1 MSTLDEIQRWTK
13 VDSAT
18 ELTIVRRDNCFMKT
32 TGELMLIGDYTMRFE
47 PLLRVLG
54 ALVYGFIG
62 WELGMALAQTA
73 DLTTESALYFVP
85 ATLICG
91 TLGYLMAPWLVIA
104 PARVARSSLR
114 AIPTCDLIAGTVGL
128 VVGLII
134 AALLSYPVAQ
144 LPPPF
149 GSVLPLILVIIFGYL
164 GATVSVTRQDDLLAF
179 FRVSRPP
186 TSSPGAPLPKSLSA
200 AQVYL
205 APKLLLDTSVI
216 IDGRIA
222 DIAQTGFVPG
232 ILSVPRFVLNEL
244 QYIADSSDALRRNRG
259 RRGLEMLDRLQN
271 TDDVEIEFID
281 QDPQNAQQVD
291 DKLISLAV
299 TLHAAIVTNDY
310 NLNRVARLQG
320 IKVLNINELAN
331 AVKAVLLPGEE
342 LPLRIIQEGKE
353 ASQGVGFLDDG
364 TMVVVENGRR
374 FLNQEVLVQVTKV
387 LQTNAGRLIFATP
400 E

>member
-1 MSTLDEIQRWTK
+1 
-13 VDSAT
+13 
-18 ELTIVRRDNCFMKT
+18 
-32 TGELMLIGDYTMRFE
+32 MRFE

-62 WELGMALAQTA
+62 WELGIALAQTGE
-73 DLTTESALYFVP
+73 LTTESAFYIVP
-85 ATLICG
+85 ATLLG
-91 TLGYLMAPWLVIA
+91 GALGYLLAPWLVIA
-104 PARVARSSLR
+104 PAKAARNSLR
-114 AIPTCDLIAGTVGL
+114 AIPTSDLIAGTMGL
-128 VVGLII
+128 MIGLLI
-134 AALLSYPVAQ
+134 AVLLSYPVAQ

-149 GSVLPLILVIIFGYL
+149 GSILPLILVIIFGYL
-164 GATVSVTRQDDLLAF
+164 GTTVAVIRQEDLLAL
-179 FRVSRPP
+179 FRLGQPIEADKAHAAKVVAG
-186 TSSPGAPLPKSLSA
+186 TSTKSYELP
-200 AQVYL
+200 Q
-205 APKLLLDTSVI
+205 LLLDTSVI

-222 DIAQTGFVPG
+222 DIAQTGFIPG
-232 ILSVPRFVLNEL
+232 VLLVPRFVLNEL
-244 QYIADSSDALRRNRG
+244 QYIADSSDTLRRNRG

-271 TDDVEIEFID
+271 TDDVQIKFID
-281 QDPQNAQQVD
+281 QDPQDAQQVD
-291 DKLISLAV
+291 DKLVSLA
-299 TLHAAIVTNDY
+299 LQMDAAIVTNDY

>member
-1 MSTLDEIQRWTK
+1 
-13 VDSAT
+13 
-18 ELTIVRRDNCFMKT
+18 
-32 TGELMLIGDYTMRFE
+32 MRFE

-54 ALVYGFIG
+54 ALVYGFVG

-73 DLTTESALYFVP
+73 DLTTESALYLVP
-85 ATLICG
+85 ATLLCG
-91 TLGYLMAPWLVIA
+91 TLGYLLAPWLVIA
-104 PARVARSSLR
+104 PASAARNSLR
-114 AIPTCDLIAGTVGL
+114 AVPTGDLIAGTVGL
-128 VVGLII
+128 MVGLVI

-149 GSVLPLILVIIFGYL
+149 GSILPLILVIIFGYL
-164 GATVSVTRQDDLLAF
+164 GATVAVTRQEDLLALL
-179 FRVSRPP
+179 RVDYASAGMTSAP
-186 TSSPGAPLPKSLSA
+186 TTRTAGSVTSA
-200 AQVYL
+200 YQ

-216 IDGRIA
+216 IDGRVA

-281 QDPQNAQQVD
+281 QDPQDAQQVD
-291 DKLISLAV
+291 DKLISLAL
-299 TLHAAIVTNDY
+299 TTNAAIVTNDY

>member
-1 MSTLDEIQRWTK
+1 
-13 VDSAT
+13 
-18 ELTIVRRDNCFMKT
+18 
-32 TGELMLIGDYTMRFE
+32 MRFE

-73 DLTTESALYFVP
+73 DLTSESALYIVP
-85 ATLICG
+85 ATLVCG
-91 TLGYLMAPWLVIA
+91 ALGYFMAPWLVIA
-104 PARVARSSLR
+104 PARVARSTLR
-114 AIPTCDLIAGTVGL
+114 SIPTSDLLAGTFGL
-128 VVGLII
+128 MVGLII

-149 GSVLPLILVIIFGYL
+149 GSILPLILVIIFGYL
-164 GATVSVTRQDDLLAF
+164 GATVTVTRQDDLLAF
-179 FRVSRPP
+179 FRMGRL
-186 TSSPGAPLPKSLSA
+186 TASSGSATLAKPNVDSL
-200 AQVYL
+200 VYQT
-205 APKLLLDTSVI
+205 PKLLLDTSVI

-281 QDPQNAQQVD
+281 QDPQDAQQVD
-291 DKLISLAV
+291 DKLISLALM
-299 TLHAAIVTNDY
+299 LHAAIVTNDY

>member
-1 MSTLDEIQRWTK
+1 
-13 VDSAT
+13 
-18 ELTIVRRDNCFMKT
+18 
-32 TGELMLIGDYTMRFE
+32 MRFE

-54 ALVYGFIG
+54 ALVYGFVG
-62 WELGMALAQTA
+62 WELGIALAQTT
-73 DLTTESALYFVP
+73 DLTTESALYLVP
-85 ATLICG
+85 ATLLCG
-91 TLGYLMAPWLVIA
+91 ALGYLMAPWLVIA
-104 PARVARSSLR
+104 PASAARNSLR
-114 AIPTCDLIAGTVGL
+114 AVPTGDLIAGTVGL
-128 VVGLII
+128 MVGLVI

-144 LPPPF
+144 LPSPF
-149 GSVLPLILVIIFGYL
+149 GSILPLVLVIVFGYL
-164 GATVSVTRQDDLLAF
+164 GATVAVTRQEELLAL
-179 FRVSRPP
+179 FRVDAVA
-186 TSSPGAPLPKSLSA
+186 GHAASA
-200 AQVYL
+200 GHRAAANGSTAHQL
-205 APKLLLDTSVI
+205 PKLLLDTSVI

-281 QDPQNAQQVD
+281 QDPQDAQQVD
-291 DKLISLAV
+291 DKLISLAL
-299 TLHAAIVTNDY
+299 TMNAAIVTNDY

-342 LPLRIIQEGKE
+342 LPLHIIQEGKE

>member
-1 MSTLDEIQRWTK
+1 
-13 VDSAT
+13 
-18 ELTIVRRDNCFMKT
+18 
-32 TGELMLIGDYTMRFE
+32 MRFE

-62 WELGMALAQTA
+62 WELGMALAETA
-73 DLTTESALYFVP
+73 ELTTESAIYILP
-85 ATLICG
+85 TTLICG
-91 TLGYLMAPWLVIA
+91 VLGYLMAPWLVIA
-104 PARVARSSLR
+104 PAKVARNSLR
-114 AIPTCDLIAGTVGL
+114 SIPISDLIAGTIGLMIGL
-128 VVGLII
+128 VI
-134 AALLSYPVAQ
+134 AVLLSYPVAQ

-149 GSVLPLILVIIFGYL
+149 GSILPLILVIIFGYL
-164 GATVSVTRQDDLLAF
+164 GATVAVTRQEDLLAF
-179 FRVSRPP
+179 FRVGGL
-186 TSSPGAPLPKSLSA
+186 TSTSGTVRARSGADVQTHL
-200 AQVYL
+200 VT
-205 APKLLLDTSVI
+205 KLLLDTSVI

-222 DIAQTGFVPG
+222 DIAQTGFIPG

-271 TDDVEIEFID
+271 TEDVEIEFID
-281 QDPQNAQQVD
+281 QDPQDAQQVD
-291 DKLISLAV
+291 DKLISLAL
-299 TLHAAIVTNDY
+299 TLDAAIVTNDY

-353 ASQGVGFLDDG
+353 ASQGVGFLEDG